1 MPPWCADH
9 CWITG
14 RSEDQAYAAIQPSW
28 GFLDIT
34 SFFTSIDQHRLFWL
48 LRSQPELRAE
58 LRRFFRRLGCY
69 EGIPEGCSFS
79 PTLANLYLAAI
90 DRRWAG
96 NSVRYGDNIAC
107 SDPRRYAAE
116 LLTISLLATSR
127 PNFTNRVAKGGP
139 SSLVSDRKESGCQF
153 LFHLPMPPYLLG
165 PSTLVPRHRREPLV
179 AHLAI
184 SWANESLRAT
194 ISPVGG
200 NRPPAHLE
208 IPPQS

>member
-1 MPPWCADH
+1 MGEIWLATEGTNRCK
-9 CWITG
+9 
-14 RSEDQAYAAIQPSW
+14 RR
-28 GFLDIT
+28 L
-34 SFFTSIDQHRLFWL
+34 IDQHRLFWL

-96 NSVRYGDNIAC
+96 KSVRYGDNIAC

-116 LLTISLLATSR
+116 LLTIGLLATSR

-139 SSLVSDRKESGCQF
+139 SSLVSDRKESAVSIPV
-153 LFHLPMPPYLLG
+153 HPSSTLPTG
-165 PSTLVPRHRREPLV
+165 PSPLVPRHRREPLV

-194 ISPVGG
+194 ISPVSG
-200 NRPPAHLE
+200 NRTPAHL
-208 IPPQS
+208 